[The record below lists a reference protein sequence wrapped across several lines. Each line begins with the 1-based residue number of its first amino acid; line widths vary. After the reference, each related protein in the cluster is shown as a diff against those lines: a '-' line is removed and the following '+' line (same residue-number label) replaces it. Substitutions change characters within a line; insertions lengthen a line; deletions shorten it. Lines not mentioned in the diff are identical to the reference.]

1 MGAGEDVDERA
12 AERVRYT
19 VESLS
24 SRCAG
29 QGLLPEEYIEGDVFV
44 SRVVPLHDVGGEGVE
59 VGARGAQRVGE
70 GHARVCVWK
79 CRLFFVVLVAPL
91 FVFSDKC
98 SSSPSVGTVRA
109 PLTEGA
115 RRSPF
120 PCAAGPRGM
129 YGVNMRECPR
139 EL

>member
-44 SRVVPLHDVGGEGVE
+44 SRVVPLHDVGGKGVE

-79 CRLFFVVLVAPL
+79 CRLFFVVPGSLLL
-91 FVFSDKC
+91 FSSFPTSFFSDC
-98 SSSPSVGTVRA
+98 RQCPSPSHRGNASRES
-109 PLTEGA
+109 LGA
-115 RRSPF
+115 FPF
-120 PCAAGPRGM
+120 SFPTNRVA
-129 YGVNMRECPR
+129 
-139 EL
+139 